1 MRHNSVFL
9 TIEKQKPG
17 DSLNSLSSAG
27 KRRRLA
33 TSVRES
39 AAEDKDT
46 GTNDLHPTGEA
57 ETLPENWVKSERRLS
72 LRVAA
77 FQVTSDF

>member
-1 MRHNSVFL
+1 MGHNSVFL
-9 TIEKQKPG
+9 TIEKQQPG

-27 KRRRLA
+27 KEKKA
-33 TSVRES
+33 TSVQES
-39 AAEDKDT
+39 AVEDKDT
-46 GTNDLHPTGEA
+46 GKNDLHPTGEA
-57 ETLPENWVKSERRLS
+57 ETLPENWVKLERRLS